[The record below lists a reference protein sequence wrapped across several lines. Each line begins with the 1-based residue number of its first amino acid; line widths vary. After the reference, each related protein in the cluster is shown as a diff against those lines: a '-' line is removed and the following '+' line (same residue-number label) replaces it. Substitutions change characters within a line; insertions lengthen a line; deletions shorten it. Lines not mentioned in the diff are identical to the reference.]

1 MTRIALGA
9 SAVLAT
15 SMGIVGALSLYGEG
29 AFTIGTIL
37 VVATF
42 GSISI
47 HAVLSPES
55 YGSPRLG
62 STFYRV
68 WTAVVPLLTIAALLT
83 AASSPVVAGGVAYW
97 SGFAATAVLAGAVV
111 GRRSSTRASA
121 SDR

>member
-1 MTRIALGA
+1 MARITLGA

-15 SMGIVGALSLYGEG
+15 SMGIMGALFFYGEG

-55 YGSPRLG
+55 YGSPRFD
-62 STFYRV
+62 SAFYRV
-68 WTAVVPLLTIAALLT
+68 WTAVVPLLGIAALLT
-83 AASSPVVAGGVAYW
+83 AASSPVVAGGIVYW

-111 GRRSSTRASA
+111 GRRSTRATA